1 MQSEVNVILGTVVAL
16 LAWALT
22 VSRQR
27 LGRAALIE
35 RVVLVQRRT
44 IRELLAQLGP

>member
-1 MQSEVNVILGTVVAL
+1 MQSEANVILGTVVAL

-22 VSRQR
+22 VARQR

-35 RVVLVQRRT
+35 RIVDDQRRT
-44 IRELLAQLGP
+44 IRELWLRLR